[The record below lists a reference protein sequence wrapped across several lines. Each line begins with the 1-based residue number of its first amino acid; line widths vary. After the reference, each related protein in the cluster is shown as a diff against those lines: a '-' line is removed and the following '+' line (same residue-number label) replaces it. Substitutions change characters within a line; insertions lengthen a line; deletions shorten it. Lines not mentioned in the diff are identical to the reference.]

1 MEINSVVLA
10 IVVLLVGASLL
21 LGLIRF
27 IKGNTAADRAVALD
41 NMSISVT
48 SVFVLLAF
56 LFQRYIYIDVALI
69 YAVLGFIGIIVIAR
83 YLEKAL

>member
-1 MEINSVVLA
+1 MEINPIVLT
-10 IVVLLVGASLL
+10 IVILLIGASLI

-27 IKGNTAADRAVALD
+27 IKGYSAADRAVALD

-69 YAVLGFIGIIVIAR
+69 YAVLGFIGIIVVAR
-83 YLEKAL
+83 YLERAL

>member
-1 MEINSVVLA
+1 MEINSIVLG
-10 IVVLLVGASLL
+10 IVLMLIGASLI

-27 IKGNTAADRAVALD
+27 IKGPGATDRAVALD

-69 YAVLGFIGIIVIAR
+69 YVVLGFIGIIVVAR
-83 YLEKAL
+83 YLERAL

>member
-1 MEINSVVLA
+1 MEMNPIVLA
-10 IVVLLVGASLL
+10 IVILLIGASLI
-21 LGLIRF
+21 LGLVRF
-27 IKGNTAADRAVALD
+27 IKGDSAADRAVALD
-41 NMSISVT
+41 NMSIGVT

-69 YAVLGFIGIIVIAR
+69 YAVLGFIGIIVVAR

>member
-1 MEINSVVLA
+1 MNSTVLA
-10 IVVLLVGASLL
+10 IVILLIGASLM

-27 IKGNTAADRAVALD
+27 IKGPSAADKTVALD

-69 YAVLGFIGIIVIAR
+69 YAVIGFIGIIVIAR
-83 YLEKAL
+83 YLERAL

>member
-1 MEINSVVLA
+1 MEMNSTILT
-10 IVVLLVGASLL
+10 IVILLIGASLI

-27 IKGNTAADRAVALD
+27 IKGPGATDRAVALD

-48 SVFVLLAF
+48 SVFILLAF
-56 LFQRYIYIDVALI
+56 VFQRYIYIDVALV

-83 YLEKAL
+83 YLERAL

>member
-1 MEINSVVLA
+1 MEINSIVLA
-10 IVVLLVGASLL
+10 IVLLLIGASLI
-21 LGLIRF
+21 LGLVRF
-27 IKGNTAADRAVALD
+27 IKGPCAADRTVALD

-69 YAVLGFIGIIVIAR
+69 YAVLGFIGIIVVAR
-83 YLEKAL
+83 YLERAL